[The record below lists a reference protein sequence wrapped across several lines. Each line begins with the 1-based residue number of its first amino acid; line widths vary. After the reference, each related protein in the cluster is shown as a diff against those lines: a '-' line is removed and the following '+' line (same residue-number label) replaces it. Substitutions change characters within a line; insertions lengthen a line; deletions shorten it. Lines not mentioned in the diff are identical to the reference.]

1 MLGVD
6 KTHGLWW
13 LLDVILLSIIEGI
26 YTFNAI
32 NLDQNTIKKLFKT
45 IKNIMHYIRYI
56 KNCKKNPS
64 KSKKWF

>member
-6 KTHGLWW
+6 KTHSLWR

-32 NLDQNTIKKLFKT
+32 NLDQNTKKLFKT
-45 IKNIMHYIRYI
+45 IKNIMHYIR
-56 KNCKKNPS
+56 
-64 KSKKWF
+64 